1 MEAFLLRPNTAVAAV
16 CAVHTVRR
24 LSRECRD
31 AKAREYLIRVER
43 RLMVIAPEDWAPTL
57 HSRKQVVVASD
68 QALTAGFQLQGRRS
82 ARRPAGKRFTMRS
95 RTSRR

>member
-1 MEAFLLRPNTAVAAV
+1 MGVLHKLVCIFSCDVGRQRAKIDSLRLRNTAYARLKLSMEAFLLRPNTAVAAV

-43 RLMVIAPEDWAPTL
+43 RLMAIVLEDWPPTL
-57 HSRKQVVVASD
+57 H
-68 QALTAGFQLQGRRS
+68 
-82 ARRPAGKRFTMRS
+82 
-95 RTSRR
+95 